1 MKKRKKAK
9 LWQHSQK
16 KNTSAKIT
24 KIKPKTAVKKVAE
37 KPKQRILGHAK
48 GIFQTDDCW
57 EDDFND

>member
-1 MKKRKKAK
+1 MAT
-9 LWQHSQK
+9 LTK

-24 KIKPKTAVKKVAE
+24 KTKPKTAVKKLAK
-37 KPKQRILGHAK
+37 KPKERILGHAK